1 MGRGSSSR
9 QPGIIMPAQT
19 AKKAPRFYPVDQV
32 PAKRQAIKPNPTKLR
47 ASIVPGTVL
56 IVLSG
61 RFRGKRVVFLKQLES
76 GLLLVTG
83 PYKLNGV
90 PLRRLNQAYAIAT
103 STKVQG
109 VTADMAKDITDADFQ
124 KKKTKKKTDEGFFV
138 NDEESDKQ
146 ELPEEFKQKVKSM
159 DAKLMPL
166 VAKTDLLDGYLKTT
180 FSLGKGQYPHQMKF

>member
-1 MGRGSSSR
+1 MGI
-9 QPGIIMPAQT
+9 P
-19 AKKAPRFYPVDQV
+19 PRSQG
-32 PAKRQAIKPNPTKLR
+32 KECQLRERRHRLR

-124 KKKTKKKTDEGFFV
+124 KKKTKKNKKKTDEGFFV
-138 NDEESDKQ
+138 NDEESDKR

-166 VAKTDLLDGYLKTT
+166 VA
-180 FSLGKGQYPHQMKF
+180 

>member
-1 MGRGSSSR
+1 MGSSR
-9 QPGIIMPAQT
+9 RPGIIMPAQT

-32 PAKRQAIKPNPTKLR
+32 PSKSKTFKPNPTKLR

-124 KKKTKKKTDEGFFV
+124 KKKTKKNKKKTDEG
-138 NDEESDKQ
+138 SDKQ